1 MTPSWAP
8 RLTRGSVRARTT
20 LLAALVSAIALVAGA
35 VLLLAT
41 LDRSLHR
48 AGDDL
53 ARGRV
58 RDLAAQAERGVL
70 PDSLDS
76 IDGEGVGQVYDA
88 RGRVLAASPNIAGR
102 PPIFHGTAPQ
112 RPSMRILRD
121 APDDDETENYR
132 VWVQRA
138 ETPTGPVT
146 VVAGASL
153 ESVGEASATLRRD
166 LGIGVPAMVALVA
179 IGTWLVVG
187 RSLRPVEAIRREVAA
202 IGDDRLDRRVPEPPA
217 GDEIGRLAV
226 TMNGMLDRLEDA
238 SRRQREFVA
247 DASHELQSPIAALR
261 TQLEVAL
268 AADGAAG
275 GADGDWAD
283 LGPRLLAD
291 ADQMDRLVRDLL
303 FLASTPD
310 PRPPDQLVDL
320 DDVVLE
326 EAARIRASAPATVK
340 ATVKATGKATGVPT
354 VDTGGVSAAPVA
366 GDAGDLR
373 RLVRNL
379 LENAARHAESTVRL
393 TLGEHDGAVL
403 LEVYDDG
410 PGIAPEDRERV
421 FERFT
426 RIDSARRRTDGT
438 GLGLAIARAIAER
451 HRGTLEVGDGP
462 SGTRLV
468 LRLPVGRG

>member
-35 VLLLAT
+35 VLLLVT

-58 RDLAAQAERGVL
+58 RDLAAQAARGVL

-121 APDDDETENYR
+121 APDDDETEDYR

-179 IGTWLVVG
+179 VGTWLVVG

-202 IGDDRLDRRVPEPPA
+202 IGDDRLDRRVPVPPA
-217 GDEIGRLAV
+217 GDEIGQLAV

-326 EAARIRASAPATVK
+326 EAARLRASTPATGK
-340 ATVKATGKATGVPT
+340 STGKATGKAT
-354 VDTGGVSAAPVA
+354 VDTAGVSAAPVT
-366 GDAGDLR
+366 GDGGDLR

-393 TLGEHDGAVL
+393 TLGEYDGAVL

-462 SGTRLV
+462 SGTRMV
-468 LRLPVGRG
+468 LRLPIVRG